1 MDKSYGLYE
10 LMFVLAKHK
19 RLIIWICFVAA
30 LSAIAYSLLTPKY
43 WKSSANIMPV
53 VESGVLGSLNTSLAD
68 IMGGNLINTPKSEMA
83 VDFVTVMKRRSF
95 SEQVIDKFDLINYYK
110 IERPDSLEAMELALR
125 NLLTKTMRFNFDQES
140 NLVQV
145 TAETKDKKMS
155 RDIVQFYIDN
165 LESYNIS
172 SRMSKGRLKRIFL
185 EQQVNNN
192 MAQADSLARK
202 LRDFEQKN
210 KAISID
216 DQTKSLVSLYSD
228 TAAKLMQTEIEY
240 ELARKQYEM
249 SSPVVTDLADK
260 IALLK
265 KAVKD
270 MESSNS
276 QLTPDYFIQIDKI
289 PNLSMQYAQLMI
301 NVDIRRKV
309 IEYLYP
315 QYELAKID
323 ELKDLPT
330 FEVMDSPNLAGLRSK
345 PKRALIVVLTTFAA
359 FLIACILAFVKE
371 SLFEDNKDR
380 TAALIKA
387 LFGR

>member
-95 SEQVIDKFDLINYYK
+95 SEQVINKFDLINYYR

-125 NLLTKTMRFNFDQES
+125 ILLTKTMRFNFDQES

-260 IALLK
+260 ISLLK

>member
-83 VDFVTVMKRRSF
+83 VDFITVMKRRSF
-95 SEQVIDKFDLINYYK
+95 SEQVINKFDLINYYR

-125 NLLTKTMRFNFDQES
+125 ILLTKTMRFNFDQES